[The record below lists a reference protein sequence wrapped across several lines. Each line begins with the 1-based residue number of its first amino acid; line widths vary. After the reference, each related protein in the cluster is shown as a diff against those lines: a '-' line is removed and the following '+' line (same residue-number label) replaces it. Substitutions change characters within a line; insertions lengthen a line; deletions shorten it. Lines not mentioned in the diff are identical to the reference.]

1 MEISPS
7 QTSIKL
13 FGIKSNIILGNQNQ
27 EKILRLPS
35 ILEKHIYTEVLG
47 SNRSM
52 KYAYSIQVKLT
63 AIFFFSMFNCY
74 IIPHF
79 IEYLLI
85 IFSPPFSLFHVIKKN
100 LGGVSPSYQEKSQ
113 NTLDMGIQWISI
125 REIWWY
131 LVEKKGKKE
140 K

>member
-52 KYAYSIQVKLT
+52 KYAYSIQ
-63 AIFFFSMFNCY
+63 
-74 IIPHF
+74 
-79 IEYLLI
+79 
-85 IFSPPFSLFHVIKKN
+85 KN